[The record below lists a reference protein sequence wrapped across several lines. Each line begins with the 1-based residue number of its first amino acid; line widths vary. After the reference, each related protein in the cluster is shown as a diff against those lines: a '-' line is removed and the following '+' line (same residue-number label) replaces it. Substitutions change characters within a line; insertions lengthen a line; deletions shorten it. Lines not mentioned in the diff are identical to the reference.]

1 MIIEKLWNER
11 VSYSEYDKT
20 PISEYN
26 LKKILEAADGVT
38 PSLGN
43 NYHYRVDVLPEI
55 LKKDM
60 WPYMQTT
67 NDWCLPETKAE
78 FDANYASKTDN
89 EWRDLGICFNWQ
101 FKAPLVLAYSMPRSA
116 RLDQSWGMPPGFPT
130 GREATLIALGLSTW
144 NVVLTV
150 EELGLNSDLKFLY
163 RFQYQASFGEA
174 GSENELCSVYVGR
187 SDDRVIVNV
196 NEISQWRFVSIADL
210 NQELSAH
217 PDQFTPWFK
226 MEWTRLQE
234 EYLDD
239 IESL

>member
-1 MIIEKLWNER
+1 MQHWCVMHTNSSAAVVSFDSEPLILVDSEDRIVGYESKQACHQGDGILHRAFSVFIFNDHGQVLLQQRSTQKQLWPGYWSNSCCSHPRQGE
-11 VSYSEYDKT
+11 EM
-20 PISEYN
+20 N
-26 LKKILEAADGVT
+26 EAA
-38 PSLGN
+38 N
-43 NYHYRVDVLPEI
+43 R
-55 LKKDM
+55 
-60 WPYMQTT
+60 
-67 NDWCLPETKAE
+67 
-78 FDANYASKTDN
+78 
-89 EWRDLGICFNWQ
+89 
-101 FKAPLVLAYSMPRSA
+101 
-116 RLDQSWGMPPGFPT
+116 RLH
-130 GREATLIALGLSTW
+130 
-144 NVVLTV
+144 

-187 SDDRVIVNV
+187 SDDRVVVNV

-234 EYLDD
+234 EYPND